1 MFSFYDVGCAKEKF
15 PRCFNPTDDS
25 DLAPVGGRAHDF
37 VACSPRAKGEGPSDF
52 TIGYRDLEAWRRK
65 SWISFTAMAKFRFC
79 ASGATP
85 LVMPMTLPVAS
96 KSGAPELPGLSG
108 V

>member
-1 MFSFYDVGCAKEKF
+1 MSSFYKVGCDKEKF
-15 PRCFNPTDDS
+15 PCCFDLTDDS
-25 DLAPVGGRAHDF
+25 ELTPVGRRAYGF
-37 VACSPRAKGEGPSDF
+37 IPWSPWAKGEGPSDF

-79 ASGATP
+79 ASGATA
-85 LVMPMTLPVAS
+85 LVMPTTLPVAS